1 MWRAFFTAVGIS
13 LCILGAECLLL
24 EKANLNLPA
33 QKEPEQTSSYLQ
45 IPPYL
50 QPASAPPNSRELQLP
65 DWAPWTLL
73 SAGTVIVL
81 YSMTVAK
88 S

>member
-1 MWRAFFTAVGIS
+1 MWRAFFTAVGIT
-13 LCILGAECLLL
+13 LCILGGECLLL
-24 EKANLNLPA
+24 EKANLNLPN
-33 QKEPEQTSSYLQ
+33 KKKPEQTGSYLQ
-45 IPPYL
+45 IPYL
-50 QPASAPPNSRELQLP
+50 QATSTTPDSQDLKLP

-88 S
+88 N